1 MNDILMYNKYINLFT
16 KLYNYAISSKDKS
29 FEDIPG
35 LIEYY
40 SEYNKPFKKK
50 HIINEYDKQVFI
62 KKTIMKELEE
72 FIDEECSM
80 DDIVSF
86 SSLWQFCQFVR
97 YAEKVVFYK
106 NALDRHFYVDSDML
120 DVKERLFVIEQKNLD
135 STYKF
140 KLEKVVDSITKEE
153 CKVITLNIC
162 RHYGKEMSNI
172 FTIVNED
179 IKINDQSDQYLITT
193 INLILEKTIKNVL
206 RDCVEQLVRVIL
218 NMV

>member
-16 KLYNYAISSKDKS
+16 KLYNYAMSSKDKPI
-29 FEDIPG
+29 EDIPG

-40 SEYNKPFKKK
+40 SENNKLFKKK

-106 NALDRHFYVDSDML
+106 NTPNRTFYVDSDML
-120 DVKERLFVIEQKNLD
+120 DVKERLFAINQDNLEA
-135 STYKF
+135 TYKF
-140 KLEKVVDSITKEE
+140 KLEKVVDSITKQE
-153 CKVITLNIC
+153 CKVITLNIY
-162 RHYGKEMSNI
+162 RQYGKEMSNI

-193 INLILEKTIKNVL
+193 INLILERSIKKVL
-206 RDCVEQLVRVIL
+206 RNCVDQLVMVIL